1 MNLHLVL
8 LNDSRVQE
16 VTFFIHSFIYLHS
29 YATVGTQPLDI
40 ATVKNTVVLNIN

>member
-8 LNDSRVQE
+8 LTDSRLQE
-16 VTFFIHSFIYLHS
+16 VTFFIHSIICLHS
-29 YATVGTQPLDI
+29 YSMVGTQPLDK